1 MQLALS
7 VLRSQLM
14 RSDFKVFYFQLA
26 DLGSVLHSYIH
37 VHVHVYAVINTS
49 YIHPYKTGDTFN
61 ENQAARHVC
70 GFVGNKQLRDLAK
83 TCNLMFSDSS
93 SETLWTVHI

>member
-1 MQLALS
+1 MFS
-7 VLRSQLM
+7 M
-14 RSDFKVFYFQLA
+14 CMVFA
-26 DLGSVLHSYIH
+26 IA
-37 VHVHVYAVINTS
+37 VHTCSLHVYAVINTS

-70 GFVGNKQLRDLAK
+70 GFVGNKQLRDLEK

-93 SETLWTVHI
+93 GETLWTELWFTECP